1 MTLNDKVYNILK
13 WVALIALPAT
23 AVCVKA
29 VFPIWG
35 LPYADA
41 IATTLT
47 AIGTLIGTLI
57 GISTI
62 GYVANTNTTDA
73 DSEESVEEVEDV
85 EVKG

>member
-1 MTLNDKVYNILK
+1 MTLNDNVYNILK
-13 WVALIALPAT
+13 WIALIALPAT

-29 VFPIWG
+29 VFPVWG

-62 GYVANTNTTDA
+62 GYVANANTDA
-73 DSEESVEEVEDV
+73 DSTEESTDVVDDV